1 MEHTRKLRT
10 WGGFLLL
17 LVLLVTFLIW
27 NLLAGSVRLPAS
39 EIWAVLH
46 GGGDLTQRRIL
57 LNIRLPRLLAAMIL
71 GGALSVS
78 GFLLQ
83 TFFHNPIAGPFV
95 LGISSGA
102 KFTVA
107 VTMILLLS
115 RGVTSSSAALIAA
128 AFVGAM
134 LSMGFVLLI
143 SRRVRRMS
151 LLVVCGVMIGYICSA
166 VTDFVVTFADD
177 SNIINLHNWSQGSF
191 SGMSWSNVKVAA
203 LMVGITL
210 ILTFFLS
217 KPIGAYQLGEMYAQS
232 MGVNI
237 RVFRVLLILLSSV
250 FSACVT
256 AFAGPISFVGIAV
269 PYLIKHLLGTAKPL
283 VVIPATFLG
292 GAVFCM
298 GCDLIAR
305 MAFAPLELNISTVT
319 SIFGAPIVIF
329 MMIKN
334 TLKHD
339 IRISLLLQFFI
350 SQRRMHPHI
359 LQLLDQ
365 KRVSF
370 LSIDITGKFQLADI
384 MKHTCDC
391 HLITECFIPSHL
403 SCYCIRK
410 ITYNDSMI

>member
-1 MEHTRKLRT
+1 MKNNWKRNTRYM
-10 WGGFLLL
+10 GVF
-17 LVLLVTFLIW
+17 
-27 NLLAGSVRLPAS
+27 
-39 EIWAVLH
+39 AVLAAVFCMIVVLNINT
-46 GGGDLTQRRIL
+46 GNVQISVPEILRIL
-57 LNIRLPRLLAAMIL
+57 FLKKGTQVQMNIIWKIRLPRVLIAAIL
-71 GGALSVS
+71 GGALALS

-83 TFFHNPIAGPFV
+83 TFFSNPIAGPYV

-102 KFTVA
+102 KMMVALAMIIFLKYYTSVSSYVLIVAAFTGS
-107 VTMILLLS
+107 MLSIGFILLLA
-115 RGVTSSSAALIAA
+115 RKIRNMAT
-128 AFVGAM
+128 
-134 LSMGFVLLI
+134 
-143 SRRVRRMS
+143 
-151 LLVVCGVMIGYICSA
+151 LLVGGIMIGYICSA
-166 VTDFVVTFADD
+166 VTDFVVTFAED
-177 SNIINLHNWSQGSF
+177 SDIVNLHGWSQGSF

-256 AFAGPISFVGIAV
+256 AFAGPVSFVGIAV

-334 TLKHD
+334 TLKNK
-339 IRISLLLQFFI
+339 IRIALVFQFLI
-350 SQRRMHPHI
+350 AKCRMHADI
-359 LQLLDQ
+359 FQ
-365 KRVSF
+365 F
-370 LSIDITGKFQLADI
+370 LNYHGITFLPVDIASQFQLSYVV
-384 MKHTCDC
+384 KH
-391 HLITECFIPSHL
+391 
-403 SCYCIRK
+403 SCNCKIVTLLMRK
-410 ITYNDSMI
+410 SKLLT